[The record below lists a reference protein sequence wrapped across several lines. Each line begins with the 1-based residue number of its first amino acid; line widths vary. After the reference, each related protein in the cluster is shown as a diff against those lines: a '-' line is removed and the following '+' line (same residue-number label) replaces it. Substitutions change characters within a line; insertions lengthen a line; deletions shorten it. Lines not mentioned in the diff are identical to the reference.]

1 MWKEFFRLKSL
12 KNWLIETQIQSYI
25 WWENLSESDKDH
37 ERKKNTSENK
47 IMEDRL
53 KMTNVY
59 FKGPQKIIKK
69 KCGKESWQYYSISCL
84 GI

>member
-1 MWKEFFRLKSL
+1 MKE
-12 KNWLIETQIQSYI
+12 
-25 WWENLSESDKDH
+25 
-37 ERKKNTSENK
+37 KKNTSENK

-59 FKGPQKIIKK
+59 FNGPQKIIKK
-69 KCGKESWQYYSISCL
+69 KCGKEGWQYYSISYL